1 MRMDEINNSKQL
13 NTHKQEKNSP
23 ENQNLSITGAHQLD
37 INPDLTGLSLDDL
50 IIQFQEVDRQYHLLK
65 GEILLE
71 ARGRFLSDKEF
82 GKWISSHSSWV
93 GSQQSRNRL
102 MHLAD
107 FFRDD
112 HDMSGITISAA
123 YEISAPVNRDKAQ
136 EVYEKVHGKNLAV
149 KEVKALFTETAGKA
163 VKKDKQK
170 ESVENEPKGNPPI
183 EPIEPSDQVDLIVIK
198 IIDKIMAKKSD
209 SFKIDVLKRAMQYI
223 ENKNLQG

>member
-1 MRMDEINNSKQL
+1 MDEINNSNQL
-13 NTHKQEKNSP
+13 NTHKREETSP
-23 ENQNLSITGAHQLD
+23 ENQTSSITGAHQLD

-65 GEILLE
+65 GKILLE

-82 GKWISSHSSWV
+82 GKWISHSSWV

-149 KEVKALFTETAGKA
+149 KEVKALFTETAGKV
-163 VKKDKQK
+163 VKKDKQ
-170 ESVENEPKGNPPI
+170 NEGAEKKFKDNPSI
-183 EPIEPSDQVDLIVIK
+183 ERGSSDQVDLMAIK
-198 IIDKIMAKKSD
+198 IADEIMAKKSD
-209 SFKIDVLKRAMQYI
+209 LFKIDVLKRAIQYI
-223 ENKNLQG
+223 ENKSLQG